1 MIASGEIGD
10 HDGDI
15 KQKAV
20 QEMLGRL
27 NLQANKVYICA
38 FFIWF
43 FYYVI
48 PNLILVFVNVNNI
61 IL

>member
-10 HDGDI
+10 HEGDF

-27 NLQANKVYICA
+27 NSQANKVYICA
-38 FFIWF
+38 FFI
-43 FYYVI
+43 
-48 PNLILVFVNVNNI
+48 
-61 IL
+61 